1 MTEFSCDTVTL
12 TMHARIRERL
22 AGIERDRGVR
32 VLYAAE
38 SGSRAWGM
46 ASADSDYDVR
56 FIYARPR
63 DWYLCIDPDSK
74 PDTLD
79 EGITAT
85 EDGVLDCSGWD
96 VRKALRLLARSNAA
110 LLEWLRSPIVYRS
123 AGSFAQEAEEA
134 ASQIVSLT
142 ALWHHYRH
150 LRDGSMERF
159 TQRQTAKVWLYALRP
174 QLAMLWIERRRS
186 MPPVEFSALAG
197 AMLPPELTAAAD
209 AVLSAKKKDKESD
222 EGFVPAPELAA
233 FLDGECARSD
243 AAPLMPRG
251 KGMEMLD
258 GIFRKVL
265 EEAS

>member
-1 MTEFSCDTVTL
+1 MTEFSCDTVTQA
-12 TMHARIRERL
+12 MHARIRERL
-22 AGIERDRGVR
+22 ACIERTRGVR
-32 VLYAAE
+32 VLYAVE

-63 DWYLCIDPDSK
+63 DWYLCIDPDSR

-96 VRKALRLLARSNAA
+96 VRKALRLLSRSNGAI
-110 LLEWLRSPIVYRS
+110 LEWLHSPIVYAD
-123 AGSFAQEAEEA
+123 AGTFARDAREA
-134 ASQIVSLT
+134 ATRLVSLT

-150 LRDGSMERF
+150 LRNNSLERF
-159 TQRQTAKVWLYALRP
+159 RQKQTAKVWLYALRP

-186 MPPVEFSALAG
+186 MPPVEFAALAG

-209 AVLSAKKKDKESD
+209 AVLSAKKTGKESD
-222 EGFVPAPELAA
+222 GGFVPAPELAA
-233 FLDGECARSD
+233 FLDAECTRGD

-251 KGMEMLD
+251 KDMDILD
-258 GIFRKVL
+258 EIYRKVL